1 MDFDWRA
8 GAVATLLS
16 LMGLGRAQAAGPLSG
31 VLSCRDIADGST
43 RLACYDR
50 ETAALVSPAA
60 PSAAAPSIPPQRSV
74 GSALPPA
81 GAVSRP
87 PALTPEQQFGI
98 PEHQVAEKEVAAG
111 MRPAE
116 ATKIEARLAAI
127 SQSADGRLV
136 FTLDNAQVWR
146 QLAAEG
152 ELLAKAGDPVTVSRG
167 WLGSYWLQLK
177 EARGCKVTR
186 LR

>member
-1 MDFDWRA
+1 
-8 GAVATLLS
+8 
-16 LMGLGRAQAAGPLSG
+16 
-31 VLSCRDIADGST
+31 
-43 RLACYDR
+43 
-50 ETAALVSPAA
+50 
-60 PSAAAPSIPPQRSV
+60 V
-74 GSALPPA
+74 GSALPA
-81 GAVSRP
+81 ADAVSRP

-98 PEHQVAEKEVAAG
+98 PERQVAEKEVAAG
-111 MRPAE
+111 TRPAE

-177 EARGCKVTR
+177 EGRGCKVTR